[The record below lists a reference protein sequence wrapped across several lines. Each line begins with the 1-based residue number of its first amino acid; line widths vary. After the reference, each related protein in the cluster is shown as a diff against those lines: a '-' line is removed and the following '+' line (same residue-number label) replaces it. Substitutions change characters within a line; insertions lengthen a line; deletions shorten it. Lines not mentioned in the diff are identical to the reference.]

1 MELADISLKCAD
13 CGQDFIHTVADQER
27 YQSRGF
33 AHTPKRCP
41 TCREARRQK
50 AAAKGGG
57 GGAAATDDN
66 IGNIL
71 PMRPT
76 GPRSPR
82 DFRPPPR
89 GRMGQRDA
97 ARYGG
102 RGDRFGGGGG
112 DRGGVSRERHAAV
125 CSACG
130 KETQVPFK
138 PIQGRPVYCRE
149 CYRARKGE

>member
-50 AAAKGGG
+50 TAAGKQAA
-57 GGAAATDDN
+57 GASEDN

-71 PMRPT
+71 PARPT
-76 GPRSPR
+76 GPRPPR

-89 GRMGQRDA
+89 GRMGQRDS
-97 ARYGG
+97 ARFG
-102 RGDRFGGGGG
+102 RGGGSGGGGGG
-112 DRGGVSRERHAAV
+112 DRGGMSRERHSAV